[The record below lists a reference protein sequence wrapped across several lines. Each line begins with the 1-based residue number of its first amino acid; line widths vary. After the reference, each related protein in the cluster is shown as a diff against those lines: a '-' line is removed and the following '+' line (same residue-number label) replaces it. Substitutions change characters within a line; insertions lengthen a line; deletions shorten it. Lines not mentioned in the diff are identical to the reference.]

1 MTKTP
6 SVEEIE
12 EIILSRFASWTIGEV
27 NVNTIAKALHTK
39 FSKPIKYPEKKDNT
53 HEGSLY
59 HQASNNGYNQAIS
72 DFKKMN
78 GGGE

>member
-39 FSKPIKYPEKKDNT
+39 FSKPIKYPEKKENIPPDT
-53 HEGSLY
+53 QSFLY
-59 HQASNNGYNQAIS
+59 GYNQAIS